1 MPATLRAEIA
11 RTIVGATD
19 EGRSELPR
27 KDVPTGVPRSAVL
40 FAHARHPLTV
50 MSTAARDPL
59 DHDPSPATPR
69 SGGLDAAYDAAPV
82 GLCVLDSALRYTR
95 VNSTLARMHGV
106 AAVEHIGRPIGAV
119 VSWLAPVLEPLA
131 REVLDTGVTILRR
144 SLAAGS
150 SESGHDRRWEIS
162 LSPVRAADGR
172 TVEVSGVV
180 EDVSDRVAPDLGLFA
195 AVVQA
200 SPEAI
205 VSLTTDGVIASWND
219 AAERLLGY
227 TAAEIV
233 GQLASG
239 LAPRDRSDEWVHFLG
254 LARHGGAILNFE
266 TVWLRKDGTPVEV
279 ALAANAVLDDTG
291 TTTALS
297 LIVRN
302 ATERRQIEET
312 ATAVDRR
319 QDELLALLGHEL
331 RGPLGVIMQA
341 ASLPGSG
348 ESDEHRRIREIIG
361 QQARH
366 LSRVIDD
373 LIEMERMAS
382 GKLDLGAELVD
393 LREVA
398 RQSVARCAETQL
410 EHHEMS
416 VSGVPTW
423 VEGDPLRLEQ
433 ACVALL
439 DTAVKHR
446 PPAGK
451 IELTVE
457 PINGAAVLRIADAPM
472 GAPSSEVAS
481 SRVRDLFGAD
491 IGPAG
496 GEQLELAAA
505 KRVIEMHGG
514 SVTATNGDPGRA
526 REFIVRLPL
535 HTGPI
540 TSPAHIVFPADTSA
554 VRRVLVIED
563 DHAARETLR
572 LVLEDSGHRLEE
584 AEDGRAGLEKLGD
597 LRPDICLID
606 VGLPG
611 VDGYEV
617 ARRARA
623 RPETRNLYL
632 VALTDDTRS
641 DSHRVAIDAGF
652 DRVLTKPVD
661 WELLQRLMAEAPNR
675 ARRPR

>member
-1 MPATLRAEIA
+1 
-11 RTIVGATD
+11 
-19 EGRSELPR
+19 
-27 KDVPTGVPRSAVL
+27 L
-40 FAHARHPLTV
+40 FARAWVLLTV
-50 MSTAARDPL
+50 MSTAARNPL
-59 DHDPSPATPR
+59 GDDPSPATPH
-69 SGGLDAAYDAAPV
+69 SGALDAAYDAAPV
-82 GLCVLDSALRYTR
+82 GLFVLDSELRYTR
-95 VNSTLARMHGV
+95 VNSALARMHGV
-106 AAVEHIGRPIGAV
+106 AAVEHIGRRMGAV
-119 VSWLAPVLEPLA
+119 VPRLAPVIEPLA

-144 SLAAGS
+144 PFNAGC
-150 SESGHDRRWEIS
+150 SEPGHDRRWEIS

-180 EDVSDRVAPDLGLFA
+180 EDVSNRVASDFELLTG
-195 AVVQA
+195 VVQA

-227 TAAEIV
+227 TAAEII
-233 GQLASG
+233 GQPASG
-239 LAPRDRSDEWVHFLG
+239 LGSPNRSDEWGHFLG
-254 LARHGGAILNFE
+254 LARHGGAILNYE

-279 ALAANAVLDDTG
+279 ALAANAVLDDAG

-297 LIVRN
+297 VIVRD
-302 ATERRQIEET
+302 ATERRQVEET
-312 ATAVDRR
+312 VTAADRR

-331 RGPLGVIMQA
+331 RGPVGVIMQA
-341 ASLPGSG
+341 ASFPDSG
-348 ESDEHRRIREIIG
+348 EPDQQRRIRELIG
-361 QQARH
+361 QQAQH

-398 RQSVARCAETQL
+398 RQSIAHWAETQL
-410 EHHEMS
+410 KHHEMS
-416 VSGVPTW
+416 VSGASTW

-439 DTAVKHR
+439 DAAVKHR
-446 PPAGK
+446 PPARG

-457 PINGAAVLRIADAPM
+457 PIDGAAVLRIADAPM
-472 GAPSSEVAS
+472 GAPSSSEGS
-481 SRVRDLFGAD
+481 SRVRELFAAD

-514 SVTATNGDPGRA
+514 SITTTNGDPGRA

-540 TSPAHIVFPADTSA
+540 SSPAHVVFPADTST

-563 DHAARETLR
+563 DREARQTLR
-572 LVLEDSGHRLEE
+572 LVLEDAGHHLEE

-606 VGLPG
+606 VGLPD
-611 VDGYEV
+611 VDGYEI
-617 ARRARA
+617 ARRVRA

-632 VALTDDTRS
+632 VALTDDTRP
-641 DSHRVAIDAGF
+641 DSHRVAIEAGF
-652 DRVLTKPVD
+652 DSALTKPVD
-661 WELLQRLMAEAPNR
+661 WELLQRLLAEAPRR

>member
-1 MPATLRAEIA
+1 
-11 RTIVGATD
+11 
-19 EGRSELPR
+19 
-27 KDVPTGVPRSAVL
+27 
-40 FAHARHPLTV
+40 

-59 DHDPSPATPR
+59 DHDASPATPR
-69 SGGLDAAYDAAPV
+69 SGALDAAYNAAPV
-82 GLCVLDSALRYTR
+82 GLCVLDSELRYTR
-95 VNSTLARMHGV
+95 VNSALARMHGV

-119 VSWLAPVLEPLA
+119 VPWLAPVIEPLA
-131 REVLDTGVTILRR
+131 REVLGTGVTILRR
-144 SLAAGS
+144 SFIAHSPG
-150 SESGHDRRWEIS
+150 SGHDRRWEIS

-172 TVEVSGVV
+172 TEEVSGVV
-180 EDVSDRVAPDLGLFA
+180 EDVSDRVAPDYELLA

-205 VSLTTDGVIASWND
+205 VSLTTDGMIASWND

-227 TAAEIV
+227 PAAEIV
-233 GQLASG
+233 GQPASG

-254 LARHGGAILNFE
+254 LARHGGAILDYE

-279 ALAANAVLDDTG
+279 ALAANAVLDDAG

-297 LIVRN
+297 LIVRD
-302 ATERRQIEET
+302 ATERRQVEET
-312 ATAVDRR
+312 VTAVDRR

-341 ASLPGSG
+341 ASLPDSG
-348 ESDEHRRIREIIG
+348 EPDQQRRIRELIA

-382 GKLDLGAELVD
+382 GKLDLGTELVD

-398 RQSVARCAETQL
+398 RQSVARWAETHL
-410 EHHEMS
+410 EHREMS
-416 VSGVPTW
+416 VRGASTW

-433 ACVALL
+433 ACMALL
-439 DTAVKHR
+439 DAAVKHR

-451 IELTVE
+451 IELTAE
-457 PINGAAVLRIADAPM
+457 PIDGAAVLRIADAPTD
-472 GAPSSEVAS
+472 APPSSETS
-481 SRVRDLFGAD
+481 SRVRELFGAD

-514 SVTATNGDPGRA
+514 SLTATNGDPGRA

-540 TSPAHIVFPADTSA
+540 TSPAHVVFPADTSA

-563 DHAARETLR
+563 DHEARETLR
-572 LVLEDSGHRLEE
+572 LVLEDSGHNLEE
-584 AEDGRAGLEKLGD
+584 AEDARAGLEKLGE
-597 LRPDICLID
+597 LRPDICLIG
-606 VGLPG
+606 VRLPD
-611 VDGYEV
+611 VDGYEI
-617 ARRARA
+617 ARWARA
-623 RPETRNLYL
+623 RPETRGLYL
-632 VALTDDTRS
+632 IALTDDTRS
-641 DSHRVAIDAGF
+641 ESHRVAIEAGF
-652 DRVLTKPVD
+652 DSVLTKPVD
-661 WELLQRLMAEAPNR
+661 WELLQRLLAEAPTR
-675 ARRPR
+675 TRRPR

>member
-1 MPATLRAEIA
+1 
-11 RTIVGATD
+11 
-19 EGRSELPR
+19 
-27 KDVPTGVPRSAVL
+27 L
-40 FAHARHPLTV
+40 FARAWVLLTV
-50 MSTAARDPL
+50 MSTAARNPL
-59 DHDPSPATPR
+59 GDDPSPATPH
-69 SGGLDAAYDAAPV
+69 SGALDAAYDAAPV
-82 GLCVLDSALRYTR
+82 GLFVLDSELRYTR
-95 VNSTLARMHGV
+95 VNSALARMHGV
-106 AAVEHIGRPIGAV
+106 AAVEHIGRRMGAV
-119 VSWLAPVLEPLA
+119 VPRLAPVIEPLA

-144 SLAAGS
+144 PFNAGC
-150 SESGHDRRWEIS
+150 SEPGHDRRWEIS

-180 EDVSDRVAPDLGLFA
+180 EDVSNRVASDFELLT

-227 TAAEIV
+227 TAAEII
-233 GQLASG
+233 GQPASG
-239 LAPRDRSDEWVHFLG
+239 LGSPNRSDEWGHFLG
-254 LARHGGAILNFE
+254 LARHGGAILNYE

-279 ALAANAVLDDTG
+279 ALAANAVLDDAG

-297 LIVRN
+297 VIVRD
-302 ATERRQIEET
+302 ATERRQVEET
-312 ATAVDRR
+312 VTAADRR

-331 RGPLGVIMQA
+331 RGPVGVIMQA
-341 ASLPGSG
+341 ASFPDSG
-348 ESDEHRRIREIIG
+348 EPDQQRRIRELIG
-361 QQARH
+361 QQAQH

-398 RQSVARCAETQL
+398 RQSIARWAETQL
-410 EHHEMS
+410 KHHEMS
-416 VSGVPTW
+416 VSGASTW

-439 DTAVKHR
+439 DAAVKHR
-446 PPAGK
+446 PPARG

-457 PINGAAVLRIADAPM
+457 PIDGAAVLRIADAPM
-472 GAPSSEVAS
+472 GAPSSSEGS
-481 SRVRDLFGAD
+481 SRVRELFAAD

-514 SVTATNGDPGRA
+514 SITTTNGDPGRA

-540 TSPAHIVFPADTSA
+540 SSPAHVVFPADTSA

-563 DHAARETLR
+563 DREARQTLR
-572 LVLEDSGHRLEE
+572 LVLEDAGHHLEE

-606 VGLPG
+606 VGLPD
-611 VDGYEV
+611 VDGYEI
-617 ARRARA
+617 ARRVRA

-632 VALTDDTRS
+632 VALTDDTRP
-641 DSHRVAIDAGF
+641 DSHRVAIEAGF
-652 DRVLTKPVD
+652 DSALTKPVD
-661 WELLQRLMAEAPNR
+661 WELLQRLLAEAPRR